1 MHTLMLQRK
10 KLLLVEGD
18 AIVLSA
24 LYELLMP
31 DDKFHL
37 TTAPSCSD
45 AEFLFKDN
53 HFDLIILNPELL
65 KGRVQNYLD
74 LIGLTGVLAPI
85 IFTGEV
91 KDFSEVEDQNIGRLL
106 VCIQRPFKIIML
118 LECIR
123 RLLSKYDFSSEVII
137 PLGNIQFFPGSKFIK
152 VENGQKVNLTEKET
166 NILKYLCQS
175 KDQIV
180 SREVL
185 LNEVWG
191 HTASLSTHTLET
203 YIYRLRQKI
212 SAKLNGKEL
221 IITKKGG
228 YQLLI

>member
-1 MHTLMLQRK
+1 MLQRK
-10 KLLLVEGD
+10 KLLLVEED
-18 AIVLSA
+18 AIILSA
-24 LYELLMP
+24 LCELLMP
-31 DDKFHL
+31 DDKFDL
-37 TTAPSCSD
+37 TTATSCGE
-45 AEFLFKDN
+45 AELLFKDN

-65 KGRVQNYLD
+65 KGRVKNYLD
-74 LIGLTGVLAPI
+74 LIGHNGFSTPI

-91 KDFSEVEDQNIGRLL
+91 KDFVEVEAQNIGHLL
-106 VCIQRPFKIIML
+106 VCIQRPFKITIL

-137 PLGNIQFFPGSKFIK
+137 PLGNLQFCPGSKFIK
-152 VENGQKVNLTEKET
+152 MENGQKVNLTEKET

-175 KDQIV
+175 KDRIV

-191 HTASLSTHTLET
+191 HTESLSTHTLET

>member
-1 MHTLMLQRK
+1 MLQRK

-18 AIVLSA
+18 TIVLSA
-24 LYELLMP
+24 LCKLLMP

-37 TTAPSCSD
+37 TTATSCD
-45 AEFLFKDN
+45 EAEFLFKDN

-74 LIGLTGVLAPI
+74 LIGLAGVFAPI

-91 KDFSEVEDQNIGRLL
+91 KDFPDVEDQNIGRLL
-106 VCIQRPFKIIML
+106 FCIQRPFKIIML

-152 VENGQKVNLTEKET
+152 MENGQKVNLTEKET

-180 SREVL
+180 PRELL

-191 HTASLSTHTLET
+191 HTTSLTTHTLET

-212 SAKLNGKEL
+212 SAKFNGKEL

-228 YQLLI
+228 YQLLT

>member
-1 MHTLMLQRK
+1 MRTLMLQRK

-24 LYELLMP
+24 LCEFLMP
-31 DDKFHL
+31 DDKYHL
-37 TTAPSCSD
+37 TTATSCDEAKS
-45 AEFLFKDN
+45 FFKDN

-91 KDFSEVEDQNIGRLL
+91 KDFSEFEAQNIGRLL
-106 VCIQRPFKIIML
+106 VCIQRPFKITIL
-118 LECIR
+118 FECIR

-137 PLGNIQFFPGSKFIK
+137 PLGNIKFFPGSKFIK
-152 VENGQKVNLTEKET
+152 MENGQKVNLTEKET

-175 KDQIV
+175 KDKIV
-180 SREVL
+180 PREVL

-191 HTASLSTHTLET
+191 HTTSLTTHTLET

-228 YQLLI
+228 YQLLA

>member
-1 MHTLMLQRK
+1 MLQRK

-24 LYELLMP
+24 LCKLLMP

-37 TTAPSCSD
+37 TTATSCSD
-45 AEFLFKDN
+45 AEFFFKDN

-74 LIGLTGVLAPI
+74 LTGLTGVLAPV

-91 KDFSEVEDQNIGRLL
+91 KDFPELEDQNIGRLL

-152 VENGQKVNLTEKET
+152 MENGQKVNLTEKET

-175 KDQIV
+175 KDRIV